1 MSDSGHPPFSF
12 LWPLAEVSRFRNLSS
27 KSPDFKSCVVSL
39 VLDLAEYGAS
49 ISTISK
55 ILDRT
60 NSNTANYKCNSS
72 HGRLVTCIVP
82 FHPAWGH
89 SFDKIADE
97 VVSEFQQILMML
109 RFPMHIKIC
118 WKKCSA
124 RPYGILAQPTMHVV
138 EFFGWLVGVDG
149 GLRCV
154 CLEQAHIHHACRALW
169 LIGDFSVR
177 AGSLQAPS
185 SLDCLGG
192 NSIQRFDSLQKA

>member
-27 KSPDFKSCVVSL
+27 KSPDFKSCVGSL
-39 VLDLAEYGAS
+39 VLDLAEYVAS

-89 SFDKIADE
+89 SFHKIADE

-118 WKKCSA
+118 WKNA
-124 RPYGILAQPTMHVV
+124 AP
-138 EFFGWLVGVDG
+138 
-149 GLRCV
+149 GLM
-154 CLEQAHIHHACRALW
+154 A
-169 LIGDFSVR
+169 
-177 AGSLQAPS
+177 SLRS
-185 SLDCLGG
+185 SQCM
-192 NSIQRFDSLQKA
+192 